1 VHNQDRQLLKTPDS
15 IRHLRIAIMLVFGV
29 LVLGTV
35 GYMLIERLAFAD
47 AFYTTIEMMATVGN
61 VVKPLSEPG
70 RMFTLV
76 VIVLGVGSLLY
87 TFGVGMEFMIEGHLS
102 QAIRR
107 RFMENKIAAL
117 RSHYI
122 VCGYGRVGLHI
133 VEEFAAARLPFVVID
148 EQESN
153 VGKCLER
160 GHLALLGDATSDD
173 VLREAGILYAKCLL
187 VATDNDAHNISI
199 TLSARH
205 LSGKLFIVARAN
217 HSETEA
223 KLKLAGADR
232 ILSPYT
238 IGGHRM
244 ANLALQPGVME
255 FFDTITRAGDAELA
269 VQEIIVPTTSPLA
282 GKTLV
287 EAQNTLSYGTML
299 VALKRPSGVMPGSR
313 LEARIEV
320 GDTVIVVG
328 ALEQLAAF
336 KQKNNAQ

>member
-1 VHNQDRQLLKTPDS
+1 
-15 IRHLRIAIMLVFGV
+15 
-29 LVLGTV
+29 
-35 GYMLIERLAFAD
+35 
-47 AFYTTIEMMATVGN
+47 MMATVGN
-61 VVKPLSEPG
+61 LVHPLSVAG
-70 RMFTLV
+70 RMFTIA

-117 RSHYI
+117 RNHYI
-122 VCGYGRVGLHI
+122 ICGYGRVGLQI
-133 VEEFAAARLPFVVID
+133 VAEFTATRLPFVVID
-148 EQESN
+148 EKESN
-153 VGKCLER
+153 VSKCIER
-160 GHLALLGDATSDD
+160 GYLALQGDATSDD
-173 VLREAGILYAKCLL
+173 VLREAGVLHAKCVL
-187 VATDNDAHNISI
+187 VATDNDANNIFI

-205 LSGKLFIVARAN
+205 LSRKLFIVARAN
-217 HSETEA
+217 HNETEA

-255 FFDTITRAGDAELA
+255 FFDTITKAGDVELA
-269 VQEIIVPTTSPLA
+269 VQEVIVPATSPLA

-287 EAQNTLSYGTML
+287 EAQNSLSYGTML

-328 ALEQLAAF
+328 GLEQLGVF
-336 KQKNNAQ
+336 KEKNEAQ

>member
-1 VHNQDRQLLKTPDS
+1 MRTPES
-15 IRHLRIAIMLVFGV
+15 IRHLRIAIILVFSV

-35 GYMLIERLAFAD
+35 GYMLIEQLAFAD
-47 AFYTTIEMMATVGN
+47 ALYTTIEMMATVGD
-61 VVKPLSEPG
+61 VVYPLSGPG
-70 RMFTLV
+70 RMFTIV

-87 TFGVGMEFMIEGHLS
+87 TFGAGMEFMIEGHLS

-107 RFMENKIAAL
+107 RFMEKKISAL
-117 RSHYI
+117 RNHYI
-122 VCGYGRVGLHI
+122 ICGYGRVGFHI
-133 VEEFAAARLPFVVID
+133 VEELTGARLPFVVID
-148 EQESN
+148 EKESN
-153 VGKCLER
+153 VGNCIER
-160 GHLALLGDATSDD
+160 GYLALQGDATSDD
-173 VLREAGILYAKCLL
+173 VLRQAGILYAKCLL

-205 LSGKLFIVARAN
+205 LSRKLFIVARAN
-217 HSETEA
+217 HNETAA

-232 ILSPYT
+232 ALSPYT
-238 IGGHRM
+238 ISRHRM
-244 ANLALQPGVME
+244 ANLALQPGVIE
-255 FFDTITRAGDAELA
+255 FFDTITKAGDVELA
-269 VQEIIVPTTSPLA
+269 VQEVVVPATSLLV